1 MPCSY
6 LIYSPLLNTTVNE
19 AKTQLLAYLVAKP
32 CRSLQY
38 ARSNLIGRFWRKL
51 GVTPL
56 ERCLPV
62 RCANA
67 HLHLSH
73 LGGRHRTLSTCISR
87 VRCLWVL
94 SYCEFVDTLWWKI
107 SLRIHIPNFPLMS
120 LASNTGFSAWS
131 PNSIWGAFSMT
142 FKDLRN
148 LCTQILTFCSCSS
161 DGFRKTGPCHFA
173 STTKL
178 TDQQRQCHPQVSPKK
193 KYKVRSLCSSRVLAI
208 LLKDSSNPRGITWL

>member
-1 MPCSY
+1 MPCSI
-6 LIYSPLLNTTVNE
+6 LIFPPLLNTTVNE
-19 AKTQLLAYLVAKP
+19 DRTQLLAYLIAKP

-38 ARSNLIGRFWRKL
+38 ARSKLSGRFWRKL

-62 RCANA
+62 KCANA
-67 HLHLSH
+67 HSHLSH
-73 LGGRHRTLSTCISR
+73 LGGRCRTLSTCNSR
-87 VRCLWVL
+87 IWCLWVL
-94 SYCEFVDTLWWKI
+94 LSYEFVDTLWWKI
-107 SLRIHIPNFPLMS
+107 LLRIHILNFPLTS

-178 TDQQRQCHPQVSPKK
+178 TDQQRQCHPQVSPNKTNTK
-193 KYKVRSLCSSRVLAI
+193 SGVCAVPESWQFY
-208 LLKDSSNPRGITWL
+208 